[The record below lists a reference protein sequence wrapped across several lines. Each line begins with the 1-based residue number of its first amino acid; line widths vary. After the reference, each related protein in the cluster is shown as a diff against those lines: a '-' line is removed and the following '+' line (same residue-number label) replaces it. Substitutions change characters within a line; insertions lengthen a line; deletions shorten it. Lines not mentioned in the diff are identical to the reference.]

1 MKIKQGPN
9 KKLVLMLASTAM
21 TAGTGAGN
29 RPKVFG
35 IAGSRSRRRYF
46 GAAKPIRRVK
56 KNDRRDDG
64 KGDAV
69 DSAIEGFTRHGEF
82 VIEAQP

>member
-1 MKIKQGPN
+1 M
-9 KKLVLMLASTAM
+9 
-21 TAGTGAGN
+21 
-29 RPKVFG
+29 
-35 IAGSRSRRRYF
+35 SRSRRRCF
-46 GAAKPIRRVK
+46 RPDEPICRVK

-64 KGDAV
+64 KGDAL